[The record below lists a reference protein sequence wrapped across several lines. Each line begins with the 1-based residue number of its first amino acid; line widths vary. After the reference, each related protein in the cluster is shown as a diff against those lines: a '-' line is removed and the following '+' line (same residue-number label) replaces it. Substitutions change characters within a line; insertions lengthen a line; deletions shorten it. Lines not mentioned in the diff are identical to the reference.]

1 MVRVFTVLQVKG
13 ARATLDLPSTFGKAH
28 RQVNIARLEF
38 FEPQDSELRDAN
50 LRSQP
55 LWGHDGVPQ
64 YEISRIFNARCH
76 KGMDE
81 L

>member
-1 MVRVFTVLQVKG
+1 M
-13 ARATLDLPSTFGKAH
+13 
-28 RQVNIARLEF
+28 NIARLDF
-38 FEPQDSELRDAN
+38 FEHCDSKLGDAN
-50 LRSQP
+50 LRPQP